1 LKLLNALA
9 SGSELCHAERQPRS
23 GGGGGSSTT
32 TSSSSTGSGRG
43 GSLLATLA
51 SQLGRLVREL
61 PARNVQDRALRR
73 RDVRHEAQVMLCH
86 LQQLGTQ
93 QEREAFPLR
102 DAHAKAA

>member
-23 GGGGGSSTT
+23 GGGGGSSSST
-32 TSSSSTGSGRG
+32 SSSTGSGRG

-73 RDVRHEAQVMLCH
+73 RDVWHKAQVMLCH
-86 LQQLGTQ
+86 LEQLGTQ